1 MRTLSISISESE
13 FAQLGL
19 QNDQI
24 SYSDWLDILARQ
36 NHLKAVELAEK
47 YGLDKMTMED
57 ITKEVR
63 AVRDNAKNNS

>member
-1 MRTLSISISESE
+1 MRTISISIPDSE
-13 FAQLGL
+13 FAKLGL
-19 QNDQI
+19 QNERL

-57 ITKEVR
+57 ITREVR